1 MSKSVLCADK
11 EKENKCGAMEQT
23 YTRFILLGSVMS
35 KSVLCVLIK
44 KKMVN
49 VELWSSHI
57 LGSYVTNLLYT
68 ARFSNVEC
76 VLCVN
81 KEKDSECGAMEWPR
95 TVTRFMR
102 DRRPAYCYDQ

>member
-1 MSKSVLCADK
+1 MSKVS
-11 EKENKCGAMEQT
+11 
-23 YTRFILLGSVMS
+23 R
-35 KSVLCVLIK
+35 VLIK

-49 VELWSSHI
+49 VELWSGHV

-81 KEKDSECGAMEWPR
+81 KEKDSKCGAMEWPC
-95 TVTRFMR
+95 TRLSRFICDIR
-102 DRRPAYCYDQ
+102 LA